1 MHLAVYQMNVGN
13 TGGSSVNLVI
23 GRLHLTHGKARR
35 YEWKQNE
42 VDIG

>member
-1 MHLAVYQMNVGN
+1 MQLAVYQMNVEN
-13 TGGSSVNLVI
+13 TGGKSVNLVI
-23 GRLHLTHGKARR
+23 GCLHFTHGKARR